1 MVKGSPKLHHL
12 PPFQAA
18 LKEWAVAV
26 DALIAAET
34 VMLLRKGGIRESGF
48 KVDDNPFWL
57 YPTYEHQKPELLK
70 PNYASLV
77 TTVSPGWHPERVS
90 ISAWAIVTHQY
101 ELTEQVQ
108 LDRLMPHHIWNEDFT
123 EMRLKWKPNLA
134 LTVVFLRVFRLNE
147 SVGIPFVAAYGGCRS
162 WTMLQP
168 EIDALDS
175 EPVLSDDRYARMIG
189 EILALTD

>member
-1 MVKGSPKLHHL
+1 MGNPLSQ
-12 PPFQAA
+12 PFQAA

-34 VMLLRKGGIRESGF
+34 VVLLRKGGIREAGF
-48 KVDDNPFWL
+48 KVDSRPFWL

-70 PNYASLV
+70 PQYRNLV
-77 TTVSPGWHPERVS
+77 TTVAPGWHPDFVS
-90 ISAWAIVTHQY
+90 IGAWAMVTHQY
-101 ELTEQVQ
+101 ELKEQTQ

-147 SVGIPFVAAYGGCRS
+147 SVEIPFEPVYGGCRS
-162 WTMLQP
+162 WTTLHP
-168 EIDALDS
+168 KIDASDS
-175 EPVLSDDRYARMIG
+175 VAVLSDDRYAQTVR
-189 EILALTD
+189 EILALRDARD

>member
-1 MVKGSPKLHHL
+1 MKGHSSL
-12 PPFQAA
+12 PSFQAA

-34 VMLLRKGGIRESGF
+34 VVLLRKGGIREAGF
-48 KVDDNPFWL
+48 KVGNEPFWL

-70 PNYASLV
+70 SSYAARV
-77 TTVSPGWHPERVS
+77 TPVASGWHPELVS
-90 ISAWAIVTHQY
+90 IGAWAIVTHQY

-134 LTVVFLRVFRLNE
+134 LTVVLLRVFRLKE
-147 SVGIPFVAAYGGCRS
+147 SVEIPFESVYGGCRS
-162 WTMLQP
+162 WTRLQS
-168 EIDALDS
+168 EIDASDS
-175 EPVLSDDRYARMIG
+175 VAVLSDDRYAQTVR
-189 EILALTD
+189 EIFSLMD

>member
-1 MVKGSPKLHHL
+1 MKGHSSL

-26 DALIAAET
+26 DALSAAET
-34 VMLLRKGGIRESGF
+34 VVLLRKGGIREAGF
-48 KVDDNPFWL
+48 KAGSEPFWL

-70 PNYASLV
+70 SSYAARV
-77 TTVSPGWHPERVS
+77 TPVSSGWHPDLVS
-90 ISAWAIVTHQY
+90 IGAWAVVTHQY

-134 LTVVFLRVFRLNE
+134 LTVVLLRVFRLNE
-147 SVGIPFVAAYGGCRS
+147 SVEIPFIAAYGGCRS
-162 WTMLQP
+162 WTTLQP
-168 EIDALDS
+168 EINASDS
-175 EPVLSDDRYARMIG
+175 VAVLSDDRYAQTVG

>member
-1 MVKGSPKLHHL
+1 MVKDSLLL
-12 PPFQAA
+12 PPFQVA

-34 VMLLRKGGIRESGF
+34 VVLLRKGGIREAGF
-48 KVDDNPFWL
+48 KVENEPFWL

-70 PNYASLV
+70 SSYAARV
-77 TTVSPGWHPERVS
+77 TPVLSGWHPGLVS
-90 ISAWAIVTHQY
+90 IEAWAIATHQY

-123 EMRLKWKPNLA
+123 EIRLKWKPNLA
-134 LTVVFLRVFRLNE
+134 LMVVFLRVFRLSE
-147 SVGIPFVAAYGGCRS
+147 SVEIPFVTAYGGCRS
-162 WTMLQP
+162 WTSLQP
-168 EIDALDS
+168 EINALDAVA
-175 EPVLSDDRYARMIG
+175 VLSDDRYMQMVA